1 MVTMAEAMLS
11 EAYEAYE
18 AYEDARKGEAP
29 SPLGSSSGC
38 TGSPRDLPR
47 GLENALESSQVC
59 LLAVALVVIVPTL
72 NPRFPARETLAWRD
86 RDAWA

>member
-29 SPLGSSSGC
+29 SPLGS
-38 TGSPRDLPR
+38 
-47 GLENALESSQVC
+47 
-59 LLAVALVVIVPTL
+59 
-72 NPRFPARETLAWRD
+72 W
-86 RDAWA
+86 